1 MVKTKTPPAP
11 IKAAAA
17 AAGYRAAIA
26 KAEAEGIAK
35 ADMVLRLTRKNDA
48 DLKRD
53 RSVDV
58 HEISFLGG
66 EMRFLGVKVV
76 AGGVDVAS
84 LEFTPLEE
92 QTA

>member
-1 MVKTKTPPAP
+1 MSKTKTPPGP
-11 IKAAAA
+11 IKSTAA

-26 KAEAEGIAK
+26 KAEAAGVAK
-35 ADMVLRLTRKNDA
+35 ADMVLRLTLKNDA

-53 RSVDV
+53 RTVGV

-76 AGGVDVAS
+76 AGGVDIAN
-84 LEFTPLEE
+84 LEFTPVAE

>member
-1 MVKTKTPPAP
+1 MAKTKAPPGP
-11 IKAAAA
+11 IKSTAA

-35 ADMVLRLTRKNDA
+35 ADMILRLTLKNDA

-53 RSVDV
+53 RTVGV

-66 EMRFLGVKVV
+66 EMRFLGVKVI

-84 LEFTPLEE
+84 LEFASVEE
-92 QTA
+92 PTA